1 MLNTKARVSLHLAIS
16 MTISIEF
23 DTIEA
28 RDAFAQDIDREE
40 AIELRVLDKDGQPFW
55 RDTME

>member
-1 MLNTKARVSLHLAIS
+1 